1 MLFLFKKP
9 ATLTLSAKI
18 ITFFRLPKHSSGKT
32 VIRHKLPIFRT
43 FPCHSSQKDAKYPK
57 ILEDWRIKHN
67 FAFVSR
73 RNATIYRE
81 NKATKAA

>member
-1 MLFLFKKP
+1 MENKQKNNI
-9 ATLTLSAKI
+9 SKI
-18 ITFFRLPKHSSGKT
+18 QIYH
-32 VIRHKLPIFRT
+32 VIRHKHPILRT

-57 ILEDWRIKHN
+57 ILADWRIKHN
-67 FAFVSR
+67 FAFASR

>member
-1 MLFLFKKP
+1 MSFAPERPFYGHLQ
-9 ATLTLSAKI
+9 
-18 ITFFRLPKHSSGKT
+18 
-32 VIRHKLPIFRT
+32 
-43 FPCHSSQKDAKYPK
+43 CHSSQKDAEYPK
-57 ILEDWRIKHN
+57 NLADWRIKHN